1 MIEPGINAPEI
12 LEACKVFKE
21 EAEKAKYV
29 QDERDKDAKTESNE
43 KLRLF
48 IWDILEW
55 IVKQYR
61 SIKLTYALI
70 RQPKT
75 LILTQNQAEYVCG
88 LFLGGVNPEN
98 IARAMASMYGRE
110 AFPYFQIVNEKMDG
124 LCWSAI
130 DFDIQGLELVR
141 SAMITLG
148 ALTVKP
154 DGDYYETSHPMVK
167 YLAGK
172 IITATMPEQKG
183 AR

>member
-1 MIEPGINAPEI
+1 MTDPAINAPA
-12 LEACKVFKE
+12 LPEATEFE
-21 EAEKAKYV
+21 TKYTG
-29 QDERDKDAKTESNE
+29 DEPESKDIRDKWT
-43 KLRLF
+43 LF
-48 IWDILEW
+48 IWRILDW
-55 IVKQYR
+55 FVKQWHL
-61 SIKLTYALI
+61 IKLTIAVS

-75 LILTQNQAEYVCG
+75 LILRQDQAEYVRD

-98 IARAMASMYGRE
+98 IARATASMYGRE

-141 SAMITLG
+141 ASMITLG
-148 ALTVKP
+148 ALTIKP

-167 YLAGK
+167 YLSDK
-172 IITATMPEQKG
+172 IITATMPETAKG